1 MKKIKSISLLLC
13 SILILASCSSDDSSP
28 VNPEVDPIEG
38 WHKIQDL
45 STDQFSVE
53 LYSQNQQRL
62 QVGSNSI
69 VARIKAISTTDN
81 SEITFTNWK
90 TTMHMGTMQHGAPVL
105 NLRPF
110 HNKPNLFEGNLMF
123 QMASDGNENYWELEV
138 QFEHRGQKVV
148 VSKKVDVFPSKHQT
162 IQSFKGS
169 DNKNYVIALIAPNS
183 PKIGINDMTT
193 ALFKMES
200 MDSFTIVN
208 QYKVQIDP
216 RMPSMQNHSSPN
228 NVHLTQSIGDLLYH
242 GKLSLTMTGYWKINL
257 QLLDNSGTLIK
268 GETIDDTTLASSLFF
283 ELEF

>member
-13 SILILASCSSDDSSP
+13 SLFLLASCSSDDSTP
-28 VNPEVDPIEG
+28 VNPEADPIEG
-38 WHKIQDL
+38 WNKIQDL
-45 STDQFSVE
+45 STDQYSVE
-53 LYSQNQQRL
+53 LYSQNQKQL
-62 QVGSNSI
+62 QVGSNPI
-69 VARIKAISTTDN
+69 VARIKTVSTAEK
-81 SEITFTNWK
+81 SEVTFTNWK
-90 TTMHMGTMQHGAPVL
+90 TTMYMGSMHHGAPVL

-110 HNKPNLFEGNLMF
+110 HNKANLFEGNLLF
-123 QMASDGNENYWELEV
+123 QMASDGKENYWELEI
-138 QFEHRGQKVV
+138 QFQHRGQTVV

-183 PKIGINDMTT
+183 PKIGINDMKT

-200 MDSFTIVN
+200 MDSFTMVN
-208 QYKVQIDP
+208 QYKIQIDP

-257 QLLDNSGTLIK
+257 QLLDASGNLIK
-268 GETIDDTTLASSLFF
+268 GEAIDDTTLSSSLFF